1 MIIFY
6 INQYLLTEPSPTGTE
21 KFLQKLLESVMW
33 VKVVAYVKIKN
44 YILQRVFKIV
54 CLAYLNND
62 LMISRGTIIS

>member
-62 LMISRGTIIS
+62 LMISRGTMIS